1 MGFDSAAAAEEAFYA
16 AFAANDLAAMMQV
29 WAPGPDVI
37 CIHPGGPRLEG
48 PDDIRRSWAAILD
61 QRVHRQFVRRGLKV
75 LGTGTERIHLLEE
88 NISVPGTAMV
98 APPVLATNVYQCIE
112 GRWFMVLHHGSVA
125 PAALPR
131 LRAVPTTARSEHSL
145 H

>member
-1 MGFDSAAAAEEAFYA
+1 MGFDSAEAAEEAFYA

-29 WAPGPDVI
+29 WASGPDIV

-61 QRVHRQFVRRGLKV
+61 PGVHRQFARRGLKV
-75 LGTGTERIHLLEE
+75 LGAGAERIHLLEE

-98 APPVLATNVYQCIE
+98 APPVLATNIYQCLE
-112 GRWFMVLHHGSVA
+112 GRWFMVLHHGSVT
-125 PAALPR
+125 PTALPR
-131 LRAVPTTARSEHSL
+131 LRVVSTPSRTDYPL